1 MEFILN
7 NETIET
13 TLPPGMVLADFIRY
27 QQALTGTKLGCRE
40 GDCGACT
47 VLVGQLENQSVR
59 YESMTSC
66 LLPLANVAGKHVVTV
81 EGLNLK
87 QLNVVQQAITDEGG
101 TQCGFCTP
109 GFVVS
114 LCGYALSN
122 NNSYEAGVLAVAG
135 NICRCT
141 GYKSIERAIQRLADN
156 LTLLE
161 SDKRLDWLIEQ
172 QYIPAYFK
180 QIQARLEAYQP
191 PSESHKND
199 DEHTVYIG
207 GGTDLY
213 VQRPSAMY
221 QSSLEA
227 TLDRSDLSG
236 IWQRGQCLH
245 IGASTTTEAL
255 QNYPAF
261 KALDADMAQ
270 HFKLIS
276 SLQIRNM
283 ATVAGNL
290 VNASPIGDL
299 SILFLALNAQ
309 IVLNEGGALR
319 TIPLHRFFKSY
330 KNIDKS
336 ATEFVQEINVEFQQ
350 GHFLFNFEK
359 VCKRT
364 YLDIAS
370 VNTAASMT
378 LDTAGQIQKAFI
390 SAGGLAPVPKFL
402 IQTSEF
408 LSDKIPSLSL
418 LDEAI
423 EIAQSEVAPIAD
435 VRGSIAYKRLLLKQL
450 MKAHFIKF
458 FPNLFAQ
465 QSL

>member
-161 SDKRLDWLIEQ
+161 SDKRLDWLIKQ

-191 PSESHKND
+191 PS
-199 DEHTVYIG
+199 
-207 GGTDLY
+207 
-213 VQRPSAMY
+213 
-221 QSSLEA
+221 
-227 TLDRSDLSG
+227 
-236 IWQRGQCLH
+236 
-245 IGASTTTEAL
+245 
-255 QNYPAF
+255 
-261 KALDADMAQ
+261 
-270 HFKLIS
+270 
-276 SLQIRNM
+276 
-283 ATVAGNL
+283 
-290 VNASPIGDL
+290 
-299 SILFLALNAQ
+299 
-309 IVLNEGGALR
+309 
-319 TIPLHRFFKSY
+319 
-330 KNIDKS
+330 
-336 ATEFVQEINVEFQQ
+336 
-350 GHFLFNFEK
+350 
-359 VCKRT
+359 
-364 YLDIAS
+364 
-370 VNTAASMT
+370 
-378 LDTAGQIQKAFI
+378 
-390 SAGGLAPVPKFL
+390 
-402 IQTSEF
+402 
-408 LSDKIPSLSL
+408 
-418 LDEAI
+418 
-423 EIAQSEVAPIAD
+423 
-435 VRGSIAYKRLLLKQL
+435 
-450 MKAHFIKF
+450 
-458 FPNLFAQ
+458 
-465 QSL
+465 